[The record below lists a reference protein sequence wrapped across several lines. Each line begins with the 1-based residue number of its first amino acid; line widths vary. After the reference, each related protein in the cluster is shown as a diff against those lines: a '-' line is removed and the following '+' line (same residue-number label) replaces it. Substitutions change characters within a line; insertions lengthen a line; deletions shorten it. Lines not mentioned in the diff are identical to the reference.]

1 LGFPITL
8 GDIINTGVML
18 DEFKEYVGREI
29 RLVDG
34 FYQTEDGSKISQN
47 YYVRL
52 WNEARSTSF
61 LVAEEVL
68 DNDPSIPPDPRGK
81 PGFYLY
87 EANNLE
93 MVFNPD
99 TVKFGIFNQ

>member
-68 DNDPSIPPDPRGK
+68 DSDLQYHQIPEGNLVSICMRQI
-81 PGFYLY
+81 
-87 EANNLE
+87 
-93 MVFNPD
+93 
-99 TVKFGIFNQ
+99 T